1 MHQNTH
7 KSYLSMGPCS
17 SGSGSHCHKWHVV
30 AVVVVACLCQSCIAL
45 CPTTNTSD
53 KQILVTN
60 KYVSYYFSKYSS
72 DGQVITMEEL
82 QKLLKHLD
90 SYHLQSF
97 DDNGHITHDH
107 QPDPH
112 SHGSSHLDGSN
123 TDDHGHNHDH
133 EKHTRSLKED
143 NSSRLADVG
152 SDLTG
157 AQVSNSSHL
166 GHNQD
171 HVHDDHV
178 GHDHSH
184 HKKNH
189 TYHENHEDEHVHHD
203 HDDHDD
209 HNDNHRKANNSSL
222 EEHQNE
228 EVVDLIG
235 KSTSDHQTGSHTH
248 ADSSNDLTMSSIN
261 LQSFKCGTLPK
272 YLSEAGLS
280 IEDAVTAGGFI
291 QLCPTL
297 LYHMDVCN
305 HNYYQIIDNQGGH
318 GHSHSPGKSG
328 SGLKGGKW
336 LGAFISVLVIGL
348 MGLLCIMLI
357 PAFKRSPHYKY
368 INPFLVALA
377 VGTLSGD
384 ALIHLLPHAI
394 GMPIPPGSNI
404 HTRHAMYGFTA
415 LATIVVALFAER
427 MHNLCGHGGH
437 GHSHGNAHQNAPL
450 AQQEQEDIKDLDT
463 GTVEEDDGVESCEK
477 IGEKLSKHSKQNSY
491 TYAESSM
498 NTLSESEG
506 ARDSSCFVNCPEP
519 GRNCDTNG
527 NQGLDGGTNSTA
539 PATPEQER
547 LVASLEKMDQELT
560 PSVAIVGSPE
570 SGKRMPRQNS
580 SNFNMMMSEY
590 HVNHHG
596 HSHHGHSHVTGKKD
610 SLRYMI
616 LMGDAIHT
624 ALDGLAIGAAF
635 GSSITGGVATAIAVL
650 CHELP
655 HKVGDFALLFEMG
668 LKWVGAVKI
677 MFALWLFSVVGMI
690 VGVLLGNIPTA
701 APWIYSL
708 TAGVFIY
715 LALVDLL
722 AELPMNN
729 GEGLGCALKMM
740 LLQGAGML
748 IGALIM
754 LIIAIYEHDL
764 QIVLEGRF

>member
-1 MHQNTH
+1 MA
-7 KSYLSMGPCS
+7 PCS
-17 SGSGSHCHKWHVV
+17 SRPTSACHNWHVV
-30 AVVVVACLCQSCIAL
+30 AVVVAACLCQACATA
-45 CPTTNTSD
+45 CPITNTTD
-53 KQILVTN
+53 TQILITN
-60 KYVSYYFSKYSS
+60 KYVSYYFSQYSS
-72 DGQVITMEEL
+72 DGEALSLEEMK
-82 QKLLKHLD
+82 KLLAHHH
-90 SYHLQSF
+90 SYHAGSY
-97 DDNGHITHDH
+97 DGHSHITHDH
-107 QPDPH
+107 HPEPH
-112 SHGSSHLDGSN
+112 SHGSHLHSIN
-123 TDDHGHNHDH
+123 TDNHGNNHDHNHNHTHEQNDRRERNDSSRLAEITADMSTQFTNSSDLGHNHDH
-133 EKHTRSLKED
+133 I
-143 NSSRLADVG
+143 
-152 SDLTG
+152 
-157 AQVSNSSHL
+157 
-166 GHNQD
+166 
-171 HVHDDHV
+171 
-178 GHDHSH
+178 
-184 HKKNH
+184 
-189 TYHENHEDEHVHHD
+189 EDEHVHHD
-203 HDDHDD
+203 HDDHIDHDHSHHKENSDYHENHEDD
-209 HNDNHRKANNSSL
+209 HVHHDHDHHAEHDPNHRKANNSSMDERKNGKDEDVI
-222 EEHQNE
+222 EEPSQHNHT
-228 EVVDLIG
+228 DTH
-235 KSTSDHQTGSHTH
+235 SRSDITNHML
-248 ADSSNDLTMSSIN
+248 ANNAELK
-261 LQSFKCGTLPK
+261 SFKCGTLPE
-272 YLSEAGLS
+272 YLTEAGLS

-297 LYHMDVCN
+297 LYHMDVCA
-305 HNYYQIIDNQGGH
+305 HNDYQISDGDQHH
-318 GHSHSPGKSG
+318 GHSHGSTGKSQG
-328 SGLKGGKW
+328 GLNGEKW

-357 PAFKRSPHYKY
+357 PAFKRSPYYKY

-394 GMPIPPGSNI
+394 GMPIPPGANI

-415 LATIVVALFAER
+415 LVTIVVALFAER

-437 GHSHGNAHQNAPL
+437 GHSHGHSHQTGPL
-450 AQQEQEDIKDLDT
+450 EQEDQEYIKDIDT
-463 GTVEEDDGVESCEK
+463 GTVEEDDGVQNLDK
-477 IGEKLSKHSKQNSY
+477 IGEKLSKHSKHNSLV
-491 TYAESSM
+491 YAESSM
-498 NTLSESEG
+498 NTVGREAG
-506 ARDSSCFVNCPEP
+506 DCFVNCPEVAP
-519 GRNCDTNG
+519 SSDANG
-527 NQGLDGGTNSTA
+527 NQGPDVTNSTA

-560 PSVAIVGSPE
+560 PKVEIMGSPE

-635 GSSITGGVATAIAVL
+635 GSSVTGGVATAIAVL

-668 LKWVGAVKI
+668 LHWVGAVK
-677 MFALWLFSVVGMI
+677 MMGALWLFSVAGM
-690 VGVLLGNIPTA
+690 VFGVLLGNIPTA

-729 GEGLGCALKMM
+729 GEGLGVALKMM

-748 IGALIM
+748 VGASIM
-754 LIIAIYEHDL
+754 LAIAIYEHDL
-764 QIVLEGRF
+764 QLLLEGKF

>member
-1 MHQNTH
+1 MHQNIY
-7 KSYLSMGPCS
+7 KSYLSMAPCS
-17 SGSGSHCHKWHVV
+17 SGPSSNCHKWHVV
-30 AVVVVACLCQSCIAL
+30 AVVVVACLCQACAAN
-45 CPTTNTSD
+45 CPLTDTSD
-53 KQILVTN
+53 KEILTTN
-60 KYVSYYFSKYSS
+60 KYISYYFSKYSS
-72 DGQVITMEEL
+72 DGQVLTLEGL
-82 QKLLKHLD
+82 QKLLKHMD
-90 SYHLQSF
+90 SYHFEKS

-107 QPDPH
+107 HPEPH
-112 SHGSSHLDGSN
+112 SHGSHLDSSD
-123 TDDHGHNHDH
+123 TDDHGNNHDH
-133 EKHTRSLKED
+133 EQNSRSIENN
-143 NSSRLADVG
+143 NSSRLTDQG
-152 SDLTG
+152 SDLTS

-166 GHNQD
+166 GLNQD
-171 HVHDDHV
+171 HLQDEHI

-184 HKKNH
+184 HKENH
-189 TYHENHEDEHVHHD
+189 SNHEDEHIHHD
-203 HDDHDD
+203 HDDHAD

-228 EVVDLIG
+228 ENEDLIE
-235 KSTSDHQTGSHTH
+235 KPSYDELTDSHSSV
-248 ADSSNDLTMSSIN
+248 DSANDMTPSNVKLEN
-261 LQSFKCGTLPK
+261 FKCGTLPE

-280 IEDAVTAGGFI
+280 KEDGLTAGGFI

-305 HNYYQIIDNQGGH
+305 HNYYQIVDSHEHH
-318 GHSHSPGKSG
+318 GHSHNAGKSF
-328 SGLKGGKW
+328 SGLKGEKW

-394 GMPIPPGSNI
+394 GMPIPPGSDK

-415 LATIVVALFAER
+415 LVTIVVALFAER
-427 MHNLCGHGGH
+427 THNLCGHGGH
-437 GHSHGNAHQNAPL
+437 GHGHGHGHSHQTAPL

-463 GTVEEDDGVESCEK
+463 GTVEEDDGVKSCDN
-477 IGEKLSKHSKQNSY
+477 IGEKISKHSKQNSY

-498 NTLSESEG
+498 NTLEVEG
-506 ARDSSCFVNCPEP
+506 SRDSSCFVNCPEP
-519 GRNCDTNG
+519 GRNSDTNG

-547 LVASLEKMDQELT
+547 LVASLEKIDQELT

-635 GSSITGGVATAIAVL
+635 GSSVTGGVATAIAVL

-668 LKWVGAVKI
+668 LQWVGAVKI
-677 MFALWLFSVVGMI
+677 MGVLWLFSVAGM
-690 VGVLLGNIPTA
+690 VLGVLLGNIPTA

-729 GEGLGCALKMM
+729 GEGLGRALKMM
-740 LLQGAGML
+740 VLQAAGML
-748 IGALIM
+748 VGALIM
-754 LIIAIYEHDL
+754 LAIAIYEHDL
-764 QIVLEGRF
+764 QLLLEGKF